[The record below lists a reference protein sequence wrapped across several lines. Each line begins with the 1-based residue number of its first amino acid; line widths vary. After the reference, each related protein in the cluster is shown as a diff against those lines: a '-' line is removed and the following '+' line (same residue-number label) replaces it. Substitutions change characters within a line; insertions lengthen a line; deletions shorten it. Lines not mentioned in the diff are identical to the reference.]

1 MVTKV
6 IIFLIIFTSSVFAQ
20 CKNYSTISNSEIKDL
35 QIKIIKEKAF
45 LRHVSKFYFPT
56 IKSESLSGLNVEKF
70 SEHISK
76 FYFLAIK
83 SSLKKVNKKKNFK
96 ATITINYNNGN
107 YCSYEARLRM
117 HGDRSDHISL
127 INGVPSSSLNVK
139 LKEGNIK
146 NITRFILFKPNSRN
160 YANEIFAA
168 NLFSHLGFLSP
179 RTFKVKVKM
188 LNSESEFIF
197 QESLK
202 KELLEYNK
210 RVEAPIL
217 ESKED
222 TNFHFKMARVSNKE
236 WIKENKNKY
245 IVSLNGIRDYNFSLL
260 KSYKFNVSGAK
271 DESIRIDEKD
281 FDEDEFKQIIIF
293 DAIMHGIG
301 AGHGLSYDDR
311 RFYYDPVYSKLEPIY
326 YDGDVNILSK
336 INYDRYT
343 GTYKKILYNGKIQK
357 PFLNFYLNSNRQQ
370 KTRFRNP
377 TVTNTAKKGAN
388 LAILRLKKINSSILL
403 TELHSNGF
411 SKISIDELNFLIS
424 QIIERL
430 QLVAEAKVY
439 EGKIDLEK
447 SLYLNYENEM
457 KLDND
462 LNLVFINN
470 QSSLSNQNEI
480 LVEECSYSLN
490 KCETHLI
497 DEKKLMKLIEQK
509 NLHSNKSVFINFDKN
524 EYADAT
530 IQKSKNN
537 IKNKFE
543 TIKIDEFI
551 TISINKNVKVFID
564 KKNKIMNLDYLNNK
578 GRVVIF
584 DSKINSWLIKMNN
597 LSTENNF
604 EFDNMYNL
612 TGCLTIIDTL
622 LNEADISGKNFN
634 CEDTVNFIR
643 SSGSLNN
650 IDIRNSRSDSLDAD
664 FSQLDFNSINIENSK
679 NDCLDVSYGEYK
691 FKNIN
696 LKNCGDKAV
705 SVGEKSKASFDNLNV
720 EGSIMG
726 VASKDSSEV
735 YINNANI
742 KDTKICLNA
751 YKKKQE
757 FNGSFLEVNNFN
769 CKIFEKKIMHDN
781 KSILIVKNEL

>member
-1 MVTKV
+1 
-6 IIFLIIFTSSVFAQ
+6 
-20 CKNYSTISNSEIKDL
+20 
-35 QIKIIKEKAF
+35 
-45 LRHVSKFYFPT
+45 
-56 IKSESLSGLNVEKF
+56 
-70 SEHISK
+70 
-76 FYFLAIK
+76 
-83 SSLKKVNKKKNFK
+83 
-96 ATITINYNNGN
+96 
-107 YCSYEARLRM
+107 M

-127 INGVPSSSLNVK
+127 INGVPSSSLNVR
-139 LKEGNIK
+139 LKEGNIR

-179 RTFKVKVKM
+179 RTFKIKVKM
-188 LNSESEFIF
+188 FENESEFIF

-222 TNFHFKMARVSNKE
+222 ANFHFKMARVSNKE

-311 RFYYDPVYSKLEPIY
+311 RFYYDPIYSKLEPIY

-343 GTYKKILYNGKIQK
+343 GTYKKILDKGKIKK
-357 PFLNFYLNSNRQQ
+357 PFLNFYLNSKREQ

-377 TVTNTAKKGAN
+377 TVTNTAKKGAY
-388 LAILRLKKINSSILL
+388 LAILRLKKINPSILL
-403 TELHSNGF
+403 KELHSNGF
-411 SKISIDELNFLIS
+411 SKISINELNFLIS

-430 QLVAEAKVY
+430 QLITEATVY
-439 EGKIDLEK
+439 EGKFDLEK
-447 SLYLNYENEM
+447 SLYFNYKDEM

-470 QSSLSNQNEI
+470 QSSLSNKKEI
-480 LVEECSYSLN
+480 AVEECSYSLN

-509 NLHSNKSVFINFDKN
+509 NLNSKKSVFINFDKN
-524 EYADAT
+524 DYADAK

-537 IKNKFE
+537 IKNVFE
-543 TIKIDEFI
+543 NIKVDEFI
-551 TISINKNVKVFID
+551 KISINKNVKIIID
-564 KKNKIMNLDYLNNK
+564 KENKIINLNYLNNK
-578 GRVVIF
+578 GRAIIF
-584 DSKINSWLIKMNN
+584 DSEINFWSIKMHN
-597 LSTENNF
+597 LSTKNNF
-604 EFDNMYNL
+604 KFDNIYNL
-612 TGCLTIIDTL
+612 TGCLTVIDTS
-622 LNEADISGKNFN
+622 LNEANISGKNFN

-643 SSGSLNN
+643 SSGSLKN
-650 IDIRNSRSDSLDAD
+650 IDISNSRSDSLDAD
-664 FSQLDFNSINIENSK
+664 FSKLDFNFVNIENSK
-679 NDCLDVSYGEYK
+679 NDCLDFSYGEYK
-691 FKNIN
+691 LKNVN

-705 SVGEKSKASFDNLNV
+705 SVGEKSKASFDNLKV
-720 EGSIMG
+720 QDSKLG

-735 YINNANI
+735 YIDNANM
-742 KDTKICLNA
+742 KNTKICLSV

-757 FNGSFLEVNNFN
+757 FNGSSLKVNNFN
-769 CKIFEKKIMHDN
+769 CTTFEKKIMHDN
-781 KSILIVKNEL
+781 KSVLIVKNEL

>member
-6 IIFLIIFTSSVFAQ
+6 IIFLIILTSSAFGQ
-20 CKNYSTISNSEIKDL
+20 CKDYSNISNSEIKNL
-35 QIKIIKEKAF
+35 HIKIIKEKKF
-45 LRHVSKFYFPT
+45 FRHISKFYFPT
-56 IKSESLSGLNVEKF
+56 IKIESLSNLNKEKF
-70 SEHISK
+70 SEHVVK
-76 FYFLAIK
+76 FYFLSIK
-83 SSLKKVNKKKNFK
+83 NSLKRVNKKKKFN
-96 ATITINYNNGN
+96 ALITINYNDGN
-107 YCSYEARLRM
+107 YCSYEARLRI

-127 INGVPSSSLNVK
+127 VNGIPSSSLNIK

-179 RTFKVKVKM
+179 RTFQVKVKM
-188 LNSESEFIF
+188 FNNESDFIF

-202 KELLEYNK
+202 KELLEFNK

-281 FDEDEFKQIIIF
+281 FDEGEFKQISIF

-311 RFYYDPVYSKLEPIY
+311 RFYYDPIYSKLEPIY
-326 YDGDVNILSK
+326 YDGDVNFLSK

-343 GTYKKILYNGKIQK
+343 GTYKKILYNEKIKK
-357 PFLNFYLNSNRQQ
+357 PFLNFYLNSKRQQ

-377 TVTNTAKKGAN
+377 TVTNSAKKGAN
-388 LAILRLKKINSSILL
+388 FAILRLKKINSPIFLN
-403 TELHSNGF
+403 ELHSNGF
-411 SKISIDELNFLIS
+411 SKISIKELNFLIS

-430 QLVAEAKVY
+430 QLIAEATVY
-439 EGKIDLEK
+439 EEKIDLEK
-447 SLYLNYENEM
+447 SLYFKYKNEM
-457 KLDND
+457 KLDSD

-470 QSSLSNQNEI
+470 QSSLSNKKEI
-480 LVEECSYSLN
+480 PVEECNYSLN
-490 KCETHLI
+490 KCETYLLG
-497 DEKKLMKLIEQK
+497 EKKLMKLIEQK

-524 EYADAT
+524 DYADAK

-543 TIKIDEFI
+543 IIKIDEFLK
-551 TISINKNVKVFID
+551 ISINKKVKIFID
-564 KKNKIMNLDYLNNK
+564 KKNKIINLDYLNNK
-578 GRVVIF
+578 GRAIIF
-584 DSKINSWLIKMNN
+584 DSEIDSWSIKMQN
-597 LSTENNF
+597 LSTENNYK
-604 EFDNMYNL
+604 FDNIYNL
-612 TGCLTIIDTL
+612 TGCLTIIDTS
-622 LNEADISGKNFN
+622 LNEVNISGKNFN

-650 IDIRNSRSDSLDAD
+650 IEISNSRSDSLDAD
-664 FSQLDFNSINIENSK
+664 FSQLNFNLVNIKNSK
-679 NDCLDVSYGEYK
+679 NDCLDFSYGEYK

-696 LKNCGDKAV
+696 LKNCKDKAV
-705 SVGEKSKASFDNLNV
+705 SVGEKSKASFDNLKIQDSN
-720 EGSIMG
+720 IG

-742 KDTKICLNA
+742 LNTKVCLSV

-757 FNGSFLEVNNFN
+757 FNGALLKVNNFN
-769 CKIFEKKIMHDN
+769 CMTFEKKIMQDN
-781 KSILIVKNEL
+781 KSILIVNNEL